1 MASDEKVFKRI
12 NFFKGFVT
20 TEDDWNEAE
29 RYHVEKHKLHN
40 RAFHGVG
47 VVRGW
52 GEEFRIAARG
62 KGELSVEV
70 FPGYAIDGQGNDV
83 VLWKPQIL
91 PINKG
96 DYKLPQTI
104 YLVIRFVEE
113 YTDFIAYK
121 QNLDFQGHRRI
132 AELCK
137 LVWTEKEPD
146 WATEIELCR
155 VQLTREAM
163 ALEMPKDPA
172 DPGVNQI
179 DRRFVPY
186 AGVAGGTLEAK
197 LLWEL
202 RQLLEES
209 RQVFGRLWRDQQ
221 VYSANNVF
229 QALITTNMMLESG
242 QLGPAQ
248 LVNVMSL
255 VAELEE
261 EVVGEIE
268 ATKPGLSAKGEFKLF
283 KNNVERLKEAVD
295 EGKLAVASGQPIP
308 TSKLVDVASHQK
320 QGANALTKVVQS
332 VAPVRPVIEVA
343 AEGEAAPA
351 AAKTESRIVL
361 DNDPGWE
368 QVKVRSEPFTE
379 ALVVNGVK
387 WTLIDE
393 INILDRDSE
402 EKHGFT
408 VRDARDQ
415 YRMRQRLRYPDGT
428 TVLDTGLAHEGG
440 YAEFEILGVTP
451 NVDLVIIRRMDYVRA
466 DYECEVYCEGQLV
479 GIVPCPG
486 DDRRFRWR
494 NWPFQIPAKF
504 VTRDRLRIRQ
514 AILTA
519 DRDINFFHLWFYQ
532 SL

>member
-1 MASDEKVFKRI
+1 MANDEKVFKRI

-20 TEDDWNEAE
+20 TEEDWNDAE

-52 GEEFRIAARG
+52 GQEFQIAARG

-70 FPGYAIDGQGNDV
+70 FPGYSIDGQGQDII
-83 VLWKPQIL
+83 LWKPQIL

-113 YTDFIAYK
+113 HTDFIAYK

-132 AELCK
+132 AERCK
-137 LVWTEKEPD
+137 LEWTEKEPD
-146 WATEIELCR
+146 WNSEIELCR
-155 VQLTREAM
+155 VQLTRDAT
-163 ALEMPKDPA
+163 ALEQPKDPS
-172 DPGVNQI
+172 DPGPNQI

-186 AGVAGGTLEAK
+186 AGVAGGTLDAR

-202 RQLLEES
+202 RRLIDEA
-209 RQVFGRLWRDQQ
+209 RAIFGKLWREQQ
-221 VYSANNVF
+221 VASANNVF
-229 QALITTNMMLESG
+229 QALITTKMLLEAG
-242 QLGPAQ
+242 QLGPDQ
-248 LVNVMSL
+248 VMNIMGLIADLQSD
-255 VAELEE
+255 
-261 EVVGEIE
+261 VVGEIE
-268 ATKPGLSAKGEFKLF
+268 GTKPSLSAKNEFKLF
-283 KNNVERLKEAVD
+283 KNNIELLREVVE
-295 EGKLAVASGQPIP
+295 EGQKSVAAGQGVPLNKLIDV
-308 TSKLVDVASHQK
+308 TSFQTK
-320 QGANALTKVVQS
+320 GTNAISKVVQS
-332 VAPVRPVIEVA
+332 VTPVRA
-343 AEGEAAPA
+343 AVQIASEEPAQAPEAQM
-351 AAKTESRIVL
+351 RIIL

-368 QVKVRSEPFTE
+368 QVKIRSEAFTDTIN
-379 ALVVNGVK
+379 VNGTT

-393 INILDRDSE
+393 INILDRESE

-408 VRDARDQ
+408 IRDARDQ
-415 YRMRQRLRYPDGT
+415 YRMRQRLRYPDGV
-428 TVLDTGLAHEGG
+428 TVLDTGIAHEGG
-440 YAEFEILGVTP
+440 HAEWEILNVTP

-466 DYECEVYCEGQLV
+466 DYECEVYCEGELV

-494 NWPFQIPAKF
+494 NWPFQIPGKF
-504 VTRDRLRIRQ
+504 ITRDRLRIRQ
-514 AILTA
+514 KMLTA